1 VSTEIKRLGLI
12 GARGYTGQ
20 ALTTL
25 LSSHPHLE
33 LTHVSSRQLAGRA
46 LVGYTKAP
54 VTYSNLSTADVEAM
68 EAAGEVD
75 AWVMALP
82 NGVCKPFVDAVDR
95 GAAERKG
102 GAAAGSVV
110 VDLSADFR
118 FEEGWTYGL
127 PGEASPRS

>member
-33 LTHVSSRQLAGRA
+33 LSHVSSRQLAGMP
-46 LVGYTKAP
+46 LSGYTKAP
-54 VTYSNLSTADVEAM
+54 VAYSNLSTADVEAM

-95 GAAERKG
+95 GAAQRQG
-102 GAAAGSVV
+102 GVSAGSVV
-110 VDLSADFR
+110 VDLSADYR

-127 PGEASPRS
+127 PGEASRL